1 LVSPLSGNQV
11 NAVDKYRVLWYIGQD
26 RAIVRGYFVDLTGRA
41 HGLRKITANSAM
53 DNKELPEDPSTRI
66 LGLTKRHIKG
76 LTERLLEITAL
87 YGLNKR
93 LNLAANIDEALGET
107 EKLLKKYL
115 GIDDFCIF
123 LLDESGETL
132 VLSQANDATLA
143 AARDVT
149 FKIGEGICGLA
160 AKNGKTILVQ
170 DVSKEKR
177 FLYYKGRRKNIG
189 SFLSIPLKTADGRV
203 IGIFNIHK
211 EEANGFRD
219 NDVLVYSASA
229 LHIADAVEK
238 SKILKE
244 SKQQAITDS
253 LTGLY
258 SRRYFMNAMERE
270 LSNAERYGG
279 TCSFLMIDVDRF
291 KDINDDFG
299 HQAGDAV
306 LRKLGDLFKTYT
318 RKGDLVARYG
328 GEEFAVLMAGVGLK
342 DAAALAE
349 KLRAMSEQY
358 MKVEEEG
365 KPTRVVTL
373 SVGVSAY
380 PETGSTVSQVIEH
393 ADKALYY
400 AKDSGRNMVCVET
413 EGQSYT
419 FEEKRRDK
427 RFNVGLKRVYRG
439 RETIWYIDI
448 NANGKWMPCI
458 IEDISLMG
466 FKGIVDFA
474 PNPEEVYR
482 CKAVS
487 KSNVDSPDFFP
498 VRCVNN
504 GRTSNQKHGIG
515 VEIVGNFDQWKKCFR
530 MITR

>member
-1 LVSPLSGNQV
+1 MSNMM
-11 NAVDKYRVLWYIGQD
+11 NI
-26 RAIVRGYFVDLTGRA
+26 
-41 HGLRKITANSAM
+41 
-53 DNKELPEDPSTRI
+53 KELSEDPNSRL

-76 LTERLLEITAL
+76 LTDRLLEITAL
-87 YGLNKR
+87 YGLNKK
-93 LNLAANIDEALGET
+93 LNLATDIDEALDKT
-107 EKLLKKYL
+107 EKLLKQYL
-115 GIDDFCIF
+115 GIDDFSIL
-123 LLDESGETL
+123 LLDEGGETL
-132 VLSQANDATLA
+132 SLSKANHATLA
-143 AARDVT
+143 AAYDVT
-149 FKIGEGICGLA
+149 FKIGEGICGMV
-160 AKNGKTILVQ
+160 AKTGKPVLVQ

-177 FLYYKGRRKNIG
+177 FLYYKGTRTNIG
-189 SFLSIPLKTADGRV
+189 SFLSIPLKSGDGKV

-211 EEANGFRD
+211 QETNGFKD
-219 NDVLVYSASA
+219 SDVLVYSASA
-229 LHIADAVEK
+229 VHIADAVER
-238 SKILKE
+238 SKIIKE

-253 LTGLY
+253 LTQLY

-279 TCSFLMIDVDRF
+279 TCSFLMIDVDHF

-299 HQAGDAV
+299 HQAGDKV
-306 LRKLGDLFKTYT
+306 LQQLGGLFKTYT

-358 MKVEEEG
+358 LKVEEGG
-365 KPTRVVTL
+365 KPTRTVTI

-380 PETGSTVSQVIEH
+380 PETGSNVEQIIDY
-393 ADKALYY
+393 ADKALYF
-400 AKDSGRNMVCVET
+400 AKDSGRNMVCSET
-413 EGQSYT
+413 ESQKYT

-439 RETIWYIDI
+439 REAIWYIDI
-448 NANGKWMPCI
+448 NANGKWMPCV

-466 FKGIVDFA
+466 FKGIVEFA

-487 KSNVDSPDFFP
+487 KSNIDSPDFFP
-498 VRCVNN
+498 VRCVKN
-504 GRTSNQKHGIG
+504 GRMHDQKHDIG

>member
-1 LVSPLSGNQV
+1 MN
-11 NAVDKYRVLWYIGQD
+11 K
-26 RAIVRGYFVDLTGRA
+26 
-41 HGLRKITANSAM
+41 
-53 DNKELPEDPSTRI
+53 KELPEDPNSKL

-93 LNLAANIDEALGET
+93 LNLATNIDEALGDT
-107 EKLLKKYL
+107 EVLLKEYL
-115 GIDDFCIF
+115 GIDDFCIY
-123 LLDESGETL
+123 LMDDAGEKL
-132 VLSQANDATLA
+132 VLSQANDATMTA
-143 AARDVT
+143 AHDVT
-149 FKIGEGICGLA
+149 FKIGEGISGLV
-160 AKNGKTILVQ
+160 AKKGKPVLVQ

-177 FLYYKGRRKNIG
+177 FLYYKGKRKNIG
-189 SFLSIPLKTADGRV
+189 SFMSIPLKSGDGKV
-203 IGIFNIHK
+203 IGVFNIHK
-211 EEANGFRD
+211 AEANGFKD
-219 NDVLVYSASA
+219 SDVLVYSASA
-229 LHIADAVEK
+229 VHIADAVEK
-238 SKILKE
+238 SRIIRE
-244 SKQQAITDS
+244 SKQEAITDS
-253 LTGLY
+253 LTRLY

-279 TCSFLMIDVDRF
+279 TCSFLMIDVDHF

-299 HQAGDAV
+299 HQVGDAV
-306 LRKLGDLFKTYT
+306 LRQLADLFKTYT

-342 DAAALAE
+342 DASALAE

-358 MKVEEEG
+358 LKVEEDG
-365 KPTRVVTL
+365 KPTRTVTI
-373 SVGVSAY
+373 SIGVSAY
-380 PETGSTVSQVIEH
+380 PETGSNVNQIIEY
-393 ADKALYY
+393 ADKALYF
-400 AKDSGRNMVCVET
+400 AKDSGRNMVCCET
-413 EGQSYT
+413 ENQKYT

-448 NANGKWMPCI
+448 NANGKWMPCV
-458 IEDISLMG
+458 IEDVSLMG
-466 FKGIVDFA
+466 FKGIVEFA

-498 VRCVNN
+498 VRCVKN
-504 GRTSNQKHGIG
+504 GSVSSQKHGIG

>member
-1 LVSPLSGNQV
+1 MMN
-11 NAVDKYRVLWYIGQD
+11 D
-26 RAIVRGYFVDLTGRA
+26 
-41 HGLRKITANSAM
+41 
-53 DNKELPEDPSTRI
+53 KELPEDPSIRL
-66 LGLTKRHIKG
+66 LGLTKRYIKG

-87 YGLNKR
+87 YGLSKR
-93 LNLAANIDEALGET
+93 LNLATNLDEALGET
-107 EKLLKKYL
+107 ERLLKKYL
-115 GIDDFCIF
+115 DIDDFCIF
-123 LLDESGETL
+123 LLDKSGETL
-132 VLSQANDATLA
+132 ILSQANDETLA
-143 AARDVT
+143 AAHDVT

-160 AKNGKTILVQ
+160 AKNGKTMLVQ

-189 SFLSIPLKTADGRV
+189 SFLAIPLKSGNGKV

-211 EEANGFRD
+211 AEANGFKD

-229 LHIADAVEK
+229 VHIAEAVEK
-238 SKILKE
+238 TKILKE

-253 LTGLY
+253 LTQLY

-279 TCSFLMIDVDRF
+279 TCSFLLIDVDHF

-299 HQAGDAV
+299 HQAGDKM
-306 LRKLGDLFKTYT
+306 LKRLGDLFKTYT

-358 MKVEEEG
+358 LKVEEEG
-365 KPTRVVTL
+365 KPTRTVTI

-380 PETGSTVSQVIEH
+380 PETGANVEQIINY

-400 AKDSGRNMVCVET
+400 AKDSGRNIVCAET
-413 EGQSYT
+413 EGQTYA

-439 RETIWYIDI
+439 QETIWYIDI
-448 NANGKWMPCI
+448 NANGKWMPCV

-466 FKGIVDFA
+466 FKGVVDFA

-487 KSNVDSPDFFP
+487 KSNMDSPDFFP

-504 GRTSNQKHGIG
+504 GRMHNQKHGIG
-515 VEIVGNFDQWKKCFR
+515 VEIVGNFEQWKKCFR